1 MMNTLFYVVCIVA
14 IVMTAT
20 TIQKIYTMRHEK
32 NASDEKSDDE
42 QARLD
47 QLEDRIRVLERIV
60 TEEKKD
66 LRREIS
72 NL

>member
-42 QARLD
+42 LARLD

-60 TEEKKD
+60 TEEKQD
-66 LRREIS
+66 LRREINS
-72 NL
+72 L

>member
-20 TIQKIYTMRHEK
+20 TIQKIHKLRHEK
-32 NASDEKSDDE
+32 NASDEKGDDE
-42 QARLD
+42 LARLD

-72 NL
+72 SL